1 MLGGDAA
8 RRRHAG
14 ARARARASG
23 SSAALGTA
31 AIWVEPYRRARFFS
45 FLHPW
50 HDAQGT
56 GFQIVQAMIGMG
68 SGGIFGVGLGQGLQ
82 KFFYLP
88 EAPTDM
94 MLATIGEELGLVGV
108 GAVIVAYALFAYA
121 GLRIALDCRDP
132 FGKRLA
138 VGLTVLVCGQAV
150 DQHRGGDGPRSA
162 DRNPAAVPLLRRLE
176 PRRPPRLGRNPP

>member
-1 MLGGDAA
+1 MI
-8 RRRHAG
+8 AG
-14 ARARARASG
+14 TV
-23 SSAALGTA
+23 GTL
-31 AIWVEPYRRARFFS
+31 AIWFEPYRRARFFS

-68 SGGIFGVGLGQGLQ
+68 SGGVFGVGLGNGIAKL
-82 KFFYLP
+82 FYLP

-94 MLATIGEELGLVGV
+94 MLASVGEELGLVGV
-108 GAVIVAYALFAYA
+108 TGVILAYMVFAYA
-121 GLRIALDCRDP
+121 GLRIALGCRDP

-138 VGLTVLVCGQAV
+138 VGPDDARLRPGGGQ
-150 DQHRGGDGPRSA
+150 HGGRDGGRPA

-176 PRRPPRLGRNPP
+176 PGGTARRGGDPP